1 MKGIKGPLLLGII
14 ILSCCSILFVKGYK
28 SAVKTIETRQTT
40 VIAFDEKA
48 TEQKVIS
55 SLPEGI
61 KKHVDLLEAA
71 VKSSSGS
78 ASAYVALA
86 NLYDSLKA
94 WPVSG
99 SYYFKAAMA
108 APSEASWLSAGKAYI
123 QAARNATDSAEVFFC
138 IGKATESFEKV
149 LSFNE
154 SNLDAKNSLALC
166 LAQNP
171 SQIMSAV
178 KMLREVLAVDSN
190 NVQATFTLG
199 MLAIQSGQMDKAADR
214 FEKLRRLEPY
224 NTEYYYYLAD
234 IYNQL
239 GRKEKAVMMLEE
251 CKALTKEQKAKNRID
266 DLIKEIQNN

>member
-1 MKGIKGPLLLGII
+1 MKK
-14 ILSCCSILFVKGYK
+14 V
-28 SAVKTIETRQTT
+28 ATRQRNVGT
-40 VIAFDEKA
+40 FDEKVA
-48 TEQKVIS
+48 EQTVIN

-61 KKHVDLLEAA
+61 KKHVDLLEAE
-71 VKSSSGS
+71 VKSSSSS
-78 ASAYVALA
+78 ASAYMALA
-86 NLYDSLKA
+86 SLYDSLKA

-99 SYYFKAAMA
+99 SYYFKAALA
-108 APSEASWLSAGKAYI
+108 APSEDSWLRAGKAYI
-123 QAARNATDSAEVFFC
+123 QAARNATDSAEIFFC

-171 SQIMSAV
+171 SQIMLAV
-178 KMLREVLAVDSN
+178 KMLREVLATDSN

-234 IYNQL
+234 IYN
-239 GRKEKAVMMLEE
+239 
-251 CKALTKEQKAKNRID
+251 
-266 DLIKEIQNN
+266 